1 MCSSIL
7 KQILWSRDCNIQ
19 SYLYGHVSLKCKW
32 LVSNHHNMALLCQN
46 GKYSISKRYHQTCKC
61 VLGGFLY
68 IEISIYTYA
77 SIYIYLVTKFVMK
90 SQSSFEDSNEVHN
103 IRYNLNEWNYS
114 SQTDK
119 DETSTCA
126 DQYVY
131 NFYYYYH
138 QFSIFIIKCVSKVC
152 LQTACLD
159 INNFTLIIFDILNSL
174 GLYFK

>member
-1 MCSSIL
+1 MDMSALCANGWS
-7 KQILWSRDCNIQ
+7 QITTIWPYFVKMASTASVRDIIKPANVFQ
-19 SYLYGHVSLKCKW
+19 EVSFTLR
-32 LVSNHHNMALLCQN
+32 SA
-46 GKYSISKRYHQTCKC
+46 
-61 VLGGFLY
+61 Y
-68 IEISIYTYA
+68 IH
-77 SIYIYLVTKFVMK
+77 LVTKFVMK

-138 QFSIFIIKCVSKVC
+138 FSIFIIKCVSKVC

-159 INNFTLIIFDILNSL
+159 INNFTLIIFDILSSL
-174 GLYFK
+174 GLYFKQVDTTFTPLN